1 MDKVDTVIRADGAAL
16 HTRNILIVSDFNA
29 QNLASLLSNWSANGA
44 RLRATAAPFGQVMQ
58 LLLAAHSA
66 VWQADLDAAVVW
78 TSPQAISNAYA
89 GVLAYEPL
97 VLEQMMEEVRAYA
110 RALAAIP
117 PHVKSILVPTWTPT
131 RAFEGRRGLLD
142 MHPTIGPS
150 ATLMRMNLAL
160 AEAVSGDPRI
170 HLFDAARWI
179 AQAGTRAC
187 DARMWYLAKIPFS
200 LEVFKSAARD
210 LSAALTGIAGGARKL
225 VILDLDDTLW
235 GGVVGDVGW
244 RALRLGG
251 HDAVG
256 EAFRDFQLALKA
268 LARRGVLLAI
278 ASKNEERTAL
288 EAIANHPEMVLKL
301 DDFAGWRIDWNDKA
315 RNIAELVAELNLGL
329 DAAVLI
335 DDHPVERARVAEA
348 LPALL
353 VPQWPQNPL
362 EFASA
367 LRALDCFDAPAV
379 SAEDRE
385 RGAMYLSERRRKQ
398 LQQTV
403 PSLDAWLATL
413 ELRVQV
419 EELSAANLERAAQL
433 LNKTNQM
440 NLRTRRLPASE
451 MLAWASAPDRRV
463 LVFRVADRFGDYG
476 LVGIGSLSLDRPA
489 ATANIEDFVLSCR
502 VMGRRIEEAM
512 LHTLAAQARRAG
524 SSSLR
529 AGYLP
534 TARNQ
539 PCLRFFCGSGMTET
553 SGDSTESRV
562 FDWSLD
568 RDYPLPGC
576 VSLANDAAD
585 WPAIDQAARPPLAH
599 RHIRPATQ
607 AVD

>member
-1 MDKVDTVIRADGAAL
+1 MDTRNRPDNAAP
-16 HTRNILIVSDFNA
+16 HTHNILIVSDFNA
-29 QNLASLLSNWSANGA
+29 QNLASLLSNWSGNGQ

-58 LLLAAHSA
+58 LLLAAPSA
-66 VWQADLDAAVVW
+66 VWGAELDAAVVW
-78 TSPQAISNAYA
+78 TSPQAISKAYA
-89 GVLAYEPL
+89 GVLAYEP
-97 VLEQMMEEVRAYA
+97 VACEQMVGEVRAYA

-117 PHVKSILVPTWTPT
+117 PHVKSILVPTWAPMH
-131 RAFEGRRGLLD
+131 AFEGRRGLLD

-150 ATLMRMNLAL
+150 AALMRMNLAL

-170 HLFDAARWI
+170 HLLDSARWI
-179 AQAGTRAC
+179 AQAGARAC
-187 DARMWYLAKIPFS
+187 DARMWYLAKIPFA
-200 LEVFKSAARD
+200 LDVFKSAARD
-210 LSAALTGIAGGARKL
+210 LSAALQGIAGGARKL

-268 LARRGVLLAI
+268 
-278 ASKNEERTAL
+278 
-288 EAIANHPEMVLKL
+288 IANHPEMVLRL

-315 RNIAELVAELNLGL
+315 HNIAELVAELNLGL

-335 DDHPVERARVAEA
+335 DDHPAERARVAEA
-348 LPALL
+348 LPGLL
-353 VPQWPQNPL
+353 VPPWPRSPL

-379 SAEDRE
+379 SAEDRQ

-403 PSLDAWLATL
+403 PSLDAWLSTL
-413 ELRVQV
+413 ELRVEV

-463 LVFRVADRFGDYG
+463 LVFRVTDKFGDYG
-476 LVGIGSLSLDRPA
+476 LVGIGSLSLDRAA
-489 ATANIEDFVLSCR
+489 ATASIEDFVLSCR

-512 LHTLAAQARRAG
+512 LHTLAAQARRSG

-529 AGYLP
+529 AAYLP

-553 SGDSTESRV
+553 SGNSAESRL
-562 FDWSLD
+562 FDWRLD
-568 RDYPLPGC
+568 RDYPLPEC
-576 VSLANDAAD
+576 VSLTHN
-585 WPAIDQAARPPLAH
+585 PAGWSATDKPAHPPLADQ
-599 RHIRPATQ
+599 HIRPATQ